1 MVVGHFLRCGQIIKR
16 LLSLLRVE
24 METELSSLRLTNVLN
39 LIKVALDQY
48 ACYSIVYFNYISKE
62 KQE

>member
-1 MVVGHFLRCGQIIKR
+1 
-16 LLSLLRVE
+16 

-62 KQE
+62 KQEWISKKH